1 MKKIILFL
9 FLLTSIVCL
18 AEIKGVDFD
27 KLNNVMLNND
37 YSIDFDDDYV
47 VYSKRDGKFEEELT
61 FNIQNGDI
69 TSMRIYAWHHHLQPN
84 QSKIVKNVKKI
95 IQLLN
100 KATTNKQLIVDLNK
114 GVAKIKNDV
123 NNGTTDFNTLEFK
136 EYIIRTTNSSKQKEV
151 GVSID

>member
-84 QSKIVKNVKKI
+84 QSKIVKNVKK
-95 IQLLN
+95 
-100 KATTNKQLIVDLNK
+100 
-114 GVAKIKNDV
+114 
-123 NNGTTDFNTLEFK
+123 
-136 EYIIRTTNSSKQKEV
+136 
-151 GVSID
+151 